1 MNGKL
6 KIEPATRRIVMDR
19 TFAKLYCDTTSEEY
33 AHLQRVRADYPNFSV
48 VRRRIKKNTQQ
59 EHYAGLDYAYMEEYI
74 RKYES
79 KETVDAVL
87 TEFEQLK
94 FVSKCQSRHRRYP
107 AIRTWF
113 LEKYPEV
120 DDLFKQKK
128 MDEETKSQEQKQENQ
143 VESEYENIL
152 PPLAM
157 LDSEQIER
165 LA

>member
-6 KIEPATRRIVMDR
+6 KIDPATRRIIMDR
-19 TFAKLYCDTTSEEY
+19 TFAKFYCDTTSDEY
-33 AHLQRVRADYPNFSV
+33 AHLQKVRADYPNFSV
-48 VRRRIKKNTQQ
+48 VRRRIKKNACQ

-79 KETVDAVL
+79 METVDEVL
-87 TEFEQLK
+87 ADFEQLK
-94 FVSKCQSRHRRYP
+94 FVAKCHSRHRRYP

-113 LEKYPEV
+113 LDKYPEV

-128 MDEETKSQEQKQENQ
+128 QDVAQNPHHKQEEEI
-143 VESEYENIL
+143 ESEYESIL

-157 LDSEQIER
+157 LDVDQIELR
-165 LA
+165 A

>member
-19 TFAKLYCDTTSEEY
+19 TFAKFYCDTTSEEY

-48 VRRRIKKNTQQ
+48 VRRRIKKNTKQ
-59 EHYAGLDYAYMEEYI
+59 EHYAGLDYAYMEAYI

-79 KETVDAVL
+79 KETVDDVL
-87 TEFEQLK
+87 AEFEELK
-94 FVSKCQSRHRRYP
+94 FASKCHSRHRRYP

-113 LEKYPEV
+113 LDKYPRV

-128 MDEETKSQEQKQENQ
+128 QEEEKQQQQKQDEQ
-143 VESEYENIL
+143 TESEFENVL
-152 PPLAM
+152 PPL
-157 LDSEQIER
+157 SESSR
-165 LA
+165 V